1 MSQGGGQLHGVM
13 VGRAIGS
20 VVVSEDAWLGRLACG
35 CAPFIC
41 LLACQQGTQMFST
54 GGAGFQQ
61 EEMPSPH
68 PPSCSRSEDDSQ
80 LVCCFFLCAGSL
92 GN

>member
-1 MSQGGGQLHGVM
+1 MPARQAGLWPCSIYL
-13 VGRAIGS
+13 
-20 VVVSEDAWLGRLACG
+20 LA
-35 CAPFIC
+35 
-41 LLACQQGTQMFST
+41 ACQQGAQMFNT

-68 PPSCSRSEDDSQ
+68 PPSCSCSEDDSQ